1 VVSSEKTGEVL
12 ITKKFYKADFGEVM
26 KDEKYKKYVD
36 AVIDAALT
44 INPGT
49 IEQIIEEEITSD
61 E

>member
-1 VVSSEKTGEVL
+1 MSDEKTGE
-12 ITKKFYKADFGEVM
+12 IIKEKKFYKSDFGSLM
-26 KDEKYKKYVD
+26 KDEEYKKYVMT
-36 AVIDAALT
+36 AIDAALT